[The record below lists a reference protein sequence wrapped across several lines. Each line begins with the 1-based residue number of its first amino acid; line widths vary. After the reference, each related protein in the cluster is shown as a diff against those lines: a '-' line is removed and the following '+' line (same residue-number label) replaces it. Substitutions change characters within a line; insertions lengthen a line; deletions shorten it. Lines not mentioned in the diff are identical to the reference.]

1 MKRISLVTALAS
13 IALAP
18 GAALAQPAQ
27 PPQPAQDPLKIVWG
41 GGAVEVSA
49 YSATYVPMVIR
60 NLADARLV
68 GYAWGGPSEGCVD
81 NLSKVTAS
89 PTQLAVC
96 QGDMVNAEANVTKFK
111 YTVIRRDLGVECL
124 YAVTAQPGYENWGH
138 VLGNAWDLTVY
149 TTGKLS
155 GSFGS
160 WNRLTEIYP
169 ALKDATVV
177 NTTSD
182 LAATEAAKAD
192 AARGKASIAF
202 FVKRPDPD
210 NSTFEFIAANSMTF
224 VPVVDLDLEGK
235 GYTFPS
241 TLVENVGWA
250 ALAGG
255 KPKRVS
261 TACTQVV
268 VVTGNPEGLRSAR
281 ATDAMYKRQQATIE
295 RLQQQP
301 AVAWKPTDPWF
312 SKMIND
318 MAETAPGKLKD
329 MMDKARETA
338 GRIGHKLAG
347 E

>member
-27 PPQPAQDPLKIVWG
+27 PAQDPLKIVWG
-41 GGAVEVSA
+41 GGPVEVSA
-49 YSATYVPMVIR
+49 YSATYVPMIIR
-60 NLADARLV
+60 NLGEARLV
-68 GYAWGGPSEGCVD
+68 GYAWGGASEGCVD
-81 NLSKVTAS
+81 NLSKVTAN

-96 QGDMVNAEANVTKFK
+96 QGDMVNAEANMTKFQ

-124 YAVTAQPGYENWGH
+124 YAVTAQRGYENWGH
-138 VLGNAWDLTVY
+138 ILGNAWDLTVY

-160 WNRLTEIYP
+160 WNRLVEIYP
-169 ALKDATVV
+169 PLKDAVVV

-182 LAATEAAKAD
+182 LAAAAAAKAD
-192 AARGKASIAF
+192 TARGKASIAF

-210 NSTFEFIAANSMTF
+210 NSTFEYISSNAMTF
-224 VPVVDLDLEGK
+224 VPVVDIELEGK

-241 TLVENVGWA
+241 TLVENAGWA

-268 VVTGNPEGLRSAR
+268 VVTGNPEGLRTAQ

-301 AVAWKPTDPWF
+301 AAAWKPTDRWF
-312 SKMIND
+312 SKMVND
-318 MAETAPGKLKD
+318 MAETAPERIKE

-338 GRIGHKLAG
+338 DRIGHKLAG
-347 E
+347 D